1 MILGDLMSEMYL
13 TALVIIVM
21 VILLAKEV
29 ATPAYIVF
37 GAMITL
43 TLTNVITVE
52 EAFQGFANEGMLT
65 VAFLYIV
72 SGGLQSSGL
81 FTKSIYRLLGS
92 NKLSRNRRYLR
103 LLFPVA
109 GLSAFLNNT
118 PIVASLIPVI
128 KKWAKK
134 NDFLDSKLLI
144 PLSYAAILGGMC
156 TLIGT
161 STNLVVHGLMKEN
174 GLGGLEFFEI
184 TPIGFPIALVII
196 IILSFVGHYLLPEI
210 KEIETRLEESYR
222 EFVAEMKVERSYPHI
237 GKTVEDANLR
247 QLKGLFLFQIT
258 RDGQKISPVTPDE
271 VIHENDRL
279 FFTGKVDT
287 IYDVQKTKGLTVIKD
302 PEFDL
307 KNLDSD
313 DVDTYEAVVSRTSP
327 LVGITVKESNFRQ
340 RYDGVILAIH
350 RAGHRIDKKVGEIVI
365 QPSDTLFILA
375 KKEFGE
381 KWRHSKDFTLI
392 SPSIEIYEKPKWKGN
407 TALGLLFIM
416 VVAAATG
423 FLPIILAAALTAMVM
438 ILLNIVN
445 FQEAKDAVDWN
456 VLVIIASSFG
466 IAAGLKNSG
475 FANFVANQIVGIFD
489 GLGNIGIIAGLFV
502 AISSFTWVITNNA
515 VAAIMF
521 PVTMA
526 IANSVN
532 IGNEP
537 FILTLV
543 IAASTCFATPI
554 GYQTNTMVY
563 GTGGYRIKD
572 FLKIGIPI
580 NILIGIMTIILI
592 NFLYL

>member
-1 MILGDLMSEMYL
+1 MTTGANMFDIYFTGF
-13 TALVIIVM
+13 VIITM
-21 VILLAKEV
+21 VIMLALEI

-43 TLTNVITVE
+43 NLGGVITVE
-52 EAFQGFANEGMLT
+52 EAFQGFSNEGMLA
-65 VAFLYIV
+65 VAFLYVV
-72 SGGLQSSGL
+72 SAGLQSSGL
-81 FTKSIYRLLGS
+81 FTKTVYQLLGKK
-92 NKLSRNRRYLR
+92 NLNRKKRYLR

-134 NDFLDSKLLI
+134 NDFHDSKFLI

-161 STNLVVHGLMKEN
+161 STNLVVHGLLRDSGMG
-174 GLGGLEFFEI
+174 GLGFFEI
-184 TPIGFPIALVII
+184 TPIGLPIAII
-196 IILSFVGHYLLPEI
+196 IITIISTVGHYLLPET
-210 KEIETRLEESYR
+210 KEIETRLEESFR
-222 EFVAEMKVERSYPHI
+222 EFVAEMKVESDFPHL
-237 GKTVEDANLR
+237 GETVEDANLR

-258 RDGQKISPVTPDE
+258 RDGEKISPVTPE
-271 VIHENDRL
+271 ETIKENDRL
-279 FFTGKVDT
+279 FFTGMVDT
-287 IYDVQKTKGLTVIKD
+287 IYDVQKTQGLTVVKD

-313 DVDTYEAVVSRTSP
+313 DVDTYEAVISRTSP
-327 LVGITVKESNFRQ
+327 LIGMTVRDSNFRQ

-350 RAGHRIDKKVGEIVI
+350 RAGHRIDKKVGDIVI

-375 KKEFGE
+375 KKEFAD
-381 KWRHSKDFTLI
+381 KWRHSREFTLI
-392 SPSIEIYEKPKWKGN
+392 SPSIDIYEKPKWKGN
-407 TALGLLFIM
+407 TALLLLFIM
-416 VVAAATG
+416 VLVAATG
-423 FLPIILAAALTAMVM
+423 ILPIVLAAALTAMIMVT
-438 ILLNIVN
+438 IDIVN
-445 FQEAKDAVDWN
+445 LQEAQEAIDWG
-456 VLVIIASSFG
+456 VLAIIASSFG

-475 FANFVANQIVGIFD
+475 FADFVASHIISIFN
-489 GLGNIGIIAGLFV
+489 GMGEIGILTGLFI

-521 PVTMA
+521 PVTMS
-526 IANSVN
+526 IANTVN
-532 IGNEP
+532 IGTEP
-537 FILTLV
+537 FLITLL

-563 GTGGYRIKD
+563 GTGGYEIKH

-580 NILIGIMTIILI
+580 NILICILTIILL
-592 NFLYL
+592 NFIYL